1 MTETKAMIK
10 TSSRCFLPTLAIQQ
24 VRNGEEFKEGVSDG
38 NESCFKDKH
47 ISLDLSL
54 FFCFFTP
61 SWNAE
66 SEVNLKH

>member
-1 MTETKAMIK
+1 M
-10 TSSRCFLPTLAIQQ
+10 LLANIGNTASKEWG
-24 VRNGEEFKEGVSDG
+24 REFKEGLSDG